1 MIKSTVTT
9 VTSQKLETAEKT
21 DKSALPLAI
30 SKMGLGDNLI
40 DDEGRELLPLPS
52 SQKSD
57 SNSFFRGPGFNKIA
71 PPISI
76 VEEDDSIVKDELD
89 ILDVELRRILEHRAL
104 LQEQQRR
111 LRNEIHK
118 ATDKINALNERKST
132 LYAKLDGLAEQK
144 SSKLPNGK
152 IESYKQTREE
162 GKLGHQSEELR
173 RSRASSHELDIRQQ
187 YKVGSFGS
195 DILPT
200 GFASNSPR
208 NIRELMKD
216 SPAAFFG
223 EDIPSKWGNAKD
235 PLGYSNSWGGL
246 DTMGELA
253 NFRGTKTKPNNPM
266 MRRAASAPTDFSEL
280 RIQTGSSKSRTEL
293 GIISFKDTNDYGYIL
308 TIKDLDGPWVGYYSW
323 KSLEDPSVSLRHGDI
338 VSFVRVPN
346 PRQSPPPFIA
356 TQVRLHKGGNAYG
369 MIPPQVLRL
378 QELIKEGVPG
388 KQLVFRFRR
397 EAKREQGILSFKGA
411 IKDKG
416 YIYVADREDARIGF
430 RAHKSLLHPQVEVKN
445 GDLVSFIRQKSP
457 RGYPPFIAV
466 GVRPTDGKI

>member
-208 NIRELMKD
+208 NIRELMKV
-216 SPAAFFG
+216 
-223 EDIPSKWGNAKD
+223 KC
-235 PLGYSNSWGGL
+235 
-246 DTMGELA
+246 DT
-253 NFRGTKTKPNNPM
+253 
-266 MRRAASAPTDFSEL
+266 
-280 RIQTGSSKSRTEL
+280 
-293 GIISFKDTNDYGYIL
+293 
-308 TIKDLDGPWVGYYSW
+308 
-323 KSLEDPSVSLRHGDI
+323 
-338 VSFVRVPN
+338 
-346 PRQSPPPFIA
+346 
-356 TQVRLHKGGNAYG
+356 
-369 MIPPQVLRL
+369 
-378 QELIKEGVPG
+378 
-388 KQLVFRFRR
+388 
-397 EAKREQGILSFKGA
+397 
-411 IKDKG
+411 
-416 YIYVADREDARIGF
+416 
-430 RAHKSLLHPQVEVKN
+430 
-445 GDLVSFIRQKSP
+445 
-457 RGYPPFIAV
+457 
-466 GVRPTDGKI
+466 